1 MITPRQIREKKISTV
16 ERDGYDR
23 NEVNE
28 LLVDIIESYEA
39 VCEENKEL
47 YRKMEIL
54 ANRIEEY
61 RDDEDSIKTAIIS
74 AQKMAHQVTA
84 EAKEKAEQTLAE
96 SAASAQQTVQD
107 AKAKADKIVG
117 EAREYVATL
126 TKEKAQAADEI
137 IADAQSKANA
147 AISSAQLVAQDTL
160 DKAKK
165 LTAELVEKAKNEK
178 GQQQAMMSRL
188 KAESREFKTNLV
200 NLYEAQLNKLKEL
213 AQSGMDDS
221 IEGLESELDTIV
233 EHIDKAAAGEIEMP
247 VAEEADE
254 ETAEETAQETTE
266 AVAEEA
272 GVEVAE
278 AAAEEELQAEETPVE
293 EEFVLEETQQDEVD
307 DIINEIETMEPSFE
321 PIDDDDEAE
330 DEPPTEE
337 EVESALNAFTTDE
350 ITPVDDAVAAIPVIE
365 DEPEFESAQPFE
377 TFFNVDKSGVN
388 TDETISLVAPDEDD
402 DEDNRGKFK
411 GFFKKK
417 K

>member
-84 EAKEKAEQTLAE
+84 EAKEKAEQTIAE

-117 EAREYVATL
+117 EAREYVSNL

-165 LTAELVEKAKNEK
+165 LTAELVEKARSEK
-178 GQQQAMMSRL
+178 GQQQEMMSRL

-213 AQSGMDDS
+213 AQSGAEDS
-221 IEGLESELDTIV
+221 IEGLESELDEIV
-233 EHIDKAAAGEIEMP
+233 DNIGKAAAGELEMP
-247 VAEEADE
+247 EPEEAASENNTAEDDEAETSIDEAVEDTAEEIEETADE
-254 ETAEETAQETTE
+254 EVQEEPA
-266 AVAEEA
+266 
-272 GVEVAE
+272 
-278 AAAEEELQAEETPVE
+278 
-293 EEFVLEETQQDEVD
+293 EEFVLETKDEVD
-307 DIINEIETMEPSFE
+307 DIINEIETMEPAFE
-321 PIDDDDEAE
+321 PVE
-330 DEPPTEE
+330 DEKQPTEE
-337 EVESALNAFTTDE
+337 DVENALNAFTADE
-350 ITPVDDAVAAIPVIE
+350 ITPVDDAVASIPVIE
-365 DEPEFESAQPFE
+365 DEPEFESSQPFE
-377 TFFNVDKSGVN
+377 TFFNVDKASVN

-402 DEDNRGKFK
+402 EDDRGKFK

>member
-84 EAKEKAEQTLAE
+84 EAKEKAEQTIAE

-117 EAREYVATL
+117 EAREYVANL

-178 GQQQAMMSRL
+178 GQQQEMMSKL

-213 AQSGMDDS
+213 AQSGAEDS
-221 IEGLESELDTIV
+221 IEGLESELDEIV
-233 EHIDKAAAGEIEMP
+233 DNIGKAAAGEIEIP
-247 VAEEADE
+247 QLEETEPADNENEESEEEAAVEEAAEEYSEEIAEIADEDVQE
-254 ETAEETAQETTE
+254 ETA
-266 AVAEEA
+266 
-272 GVEVAE
+272 
-278 AAAEEELQAEETPVE
+278 E
-293 EEFVLEETQQDEVD
+293 EEFVLETKDEVD
-307 DIINEIETMEPSFE
+307 DIINEIETMEPAFE
-321 PIDDDDEAE
+321 PVEDEE
-330 DEPPTEE
+330 EEPPTEE
-337 EVESALNAFTTDE
+337 EVENALNAFTADE
-350 ITPVDDAVAAIPVIE
+350 ITPVDDAVASIPVIE
-365 DEPEFESAQPFE
+365 DEPEFESSQPFE

-388 TDETISLVAPDEDD
+388 SDETISLVAPDEDD
-402 DEDNRGKFK
+402 DEDDRGKFK

>member
-84 EAKEKAEQTLAE
+84 EAKEKAEQTIAE

-117 EAREYVATL
+117 EAREYVSNL

-165 LTAELVEKAKNEK
+165 LTAELVEKAKSEK
-178 GQQQAMMSRL
+178 GQQQEMMSRL

-213 AQSGMDDS
+213 AQSGAENS
-221 IEGLESELDTIV
+221 IEGLESELDEIV
-233 EHIDKAAAGEIEMP
+233 DNIGKAAAGELEMP
-247 VAEEADE
+247 EPEEAESENNTAEDDEAETSIDEAVEDTAEEIEETADE
-254 ETAEETAQETTE
+254 EVQEEPA
-266 AVAEEA
+266 
-272 GVEVAE
+272 
-278 AAAEEELQAEETPVE
+278 E
-293 EEFVLEETQQDEVD
+293 EEFVLETKDEVD
-307 DIINEIETMEPSFE
+307 DIINEIETMEPAFE
-321 PIDDDDEAE
+321 PVE
-330 DEPPTEE
+330 DEKQPTEE
-337 EVESALNAFTTDE
+337 DVENALNAFTADE
-350 ITPVDDAVAAIPVIE
+350 ITPVDDAVASIPVIE
-365 DEPEFESAQPFE
+365 DEPEFESSQPFE
-377 TFFNVDKSGVN
+377 TFFNVDKTSVN

-402 DEDNRGKFK
+402 EDDRGKFK

>member
-74 AQKMAHQVTA
+74 AQKMADHVTA
-84 EAKEKAEQTLAE
+84 EAKEKAEQTIAE

-117 EAREYVATL
+117 EAREYVANL

-165 LTAELVEKAKNEK
+165 LTAELVEKAKNER
-178 GQQQAMMSRL
+178 GQQQEMMSRI
-188 KAESREFKTNLV
+188 KAESKEFKASLV
-200 NLYEAQLNKLKEL
+200 SLYEAQLNKLREL
-213 AQSGMDDS
+213 AQSGAEDS
-221 IEGLESELDTIV
+221 IEGLESELDEIV
-233 EHIDKAAAGEIEMP
+233 DHIGKAAAGEFEMP
-247 VAEEADE
+247 EVEAAEPASEDNAED
-254 ETAEETAQETTE
+254 TAEEEITEE
-266 AVAEEA
+266 AVIDDASE
-272 GVEVAE
+272 
-278 AAAEEELQAEETPVE
+278 AAEEEIQEETPAE
-293 EEFVLEETQQDEVD
+293 EEFVLETDEVD
-307 DIINEIETMEPSFE
+307 DIINEIETMEPVFE
-321 PIDDDDEAE
+321 AVEE
-330 DEPPTEE
+330 DEEDEQPTEE
-337 EVESALNAFTTDE
+337 EVESALNAFTADE
-350 ITPVDDAVAAIPVIE
+350 ITPVDDAVASIPVIE
-365 DEPEFESAQPFE
+365 DEPEFESSQPFE
-377 TFFNVDKSGVN
+377 TFFNVDKTN
-388 TDETISLVAPDEDD
+388 KITDETISLIAPDEDD
-402 DEDNRGKFK
+402 DEEDKGKFK

>member
-84 EAKEKAEQTLAE
+84 DAKEKAEQTLAE

-117 EAREYVATL
+117 EAREYVANL

-165 LTAELVEKAKNEK
+165 LTAELVEKAKNER
-178 GQQQAMMSRL
+178 GQQQEMMSRL
-188 KAESREFKTNLV
+188 KAESKEFKTNLV

-213 AQSGMDDS
+213 AQSGAEDS
-221 IEGLESELDTIV
+221 IEGLESELDVIV
-233 EHIDKAAAGEIEMP
+233 DNIDKAAAGEIELP
-247 VAEEADE
+247 VADNAEEADAEPVEEQEEGAAEAEAVEEETVAEEAV
-254 ETAEETAQETTE
+254 Q
-266 AVAEEA
+266 EEA
-272 GVEVAE
+272 PA
-278 AAAEEELQAEETPVE
+278 E

-307 DIINEIETMEPSFE
+307 DIISEIEAMEPAFE
-321 PIDDDDEAE
+321 PIDEDED

-337 EVESALNAFTTDE
+337 EVESALNAFTADE
-350 ITPVDDAVAAIPVIE
+350 ITPVDDAVASIPVIE

-388 TDETISLVAPDEDD
+388 TDETISLVAPDEDE

-411 GFFKKK
+411 SFFKKK

>member
-84 EAKEKAEQTLAE
+84 EAKEKAEQTIAE

-117 EAREYVATL
+117 EAREYVSNL

-165 LTAELVEKAKNEK
+165 LTAELVEKAKSEK
-178 GQQQAMMSRL
+178 GQQQEMMSRL

-213 AQSGMDDS
+213 AQSGAEDS
-221 IEGLESELDTIV
+221 IEGLESELDEIV
-233 EHIDKAAAGEIEMP
+233 DNIGKAAAGELEMP
-247 VAEEADE
+247 EPEETESENNTAEEDEAVEDTAEEIEETADE
-254 ETAEETAQETTE
+254 EVQEEPA
-266 AVAEEA
+266 
-272 GVEVAE
+272 
-278 AAAEEELQAEETPVE
+278 
-293 EEFVLEETQQDEVD
+293 EEFVLETKDEVD
-307 DIINEIETMEPSFE
+307 DIINEIETMEPAFE
-321 PIDDDDEAE
+321 PVE
-330 DEPPTEE
+330 DEKQPTEE
-337 EVESALNAFTTDE
+337 DVENALNAFTADE
-350 ITPVDDAVAAIPVIE
+350 ITPVDDAVASIPVIE
-365 DEPEFESAQPFE
+365 DEPEFESSQPFE
-377 TFFNVDKSGVN
+377 TFFNVDKTSVN

-402 DEDNRGKFK
+402 EDDRGKFK

>member
-117 EAREYVATL
+117 EAREYVANL

-165 LTAELVEKAKNEK
+165 LTAELVEKAKNER
-178 GQQQAMMSRL
+178 GQQQEMMSRL
-188 KAESREFKTNLV
+188 KAESKEFKTNLV

-213 AQSGMDDS
+213 AQSGIEDS
-221 IEGLESELDTIV
+221 IEGLENELDVIV
-233 EHIDKAAAGEIEMP
+233 DNIDKAAAGEIELP
-247 VAEEADE
+247 VAEEAEPVADNAEEAEAVEE
-254 ETAEETAQETTE
+254 ET
-266 AVAEEA
+266 VAEEA
-272 GVEVAE
+272 VQEE
-278 AAAEEELQAEETPVE
+278 APAE

-307 DIINEIETMEPSFE
+307 DIISEIEAMEPAFE
-321 PIDDDDEAE
+321 PIDEDED

-337 EVESALNAFTTDE
+337 EVESALNAFTADE
-350 ITPVDDAVAAIPVIE
+350 ITPVDDAVASIPVIE

-388 TDETISLVAPDEDD
+388 TDETISLVAPDEDE

>member
-233 EHIDKAAAGEIEMP
+233 EHIDKVAAGEIEMP

-272 GVEVAE
+272 GEEVAE

>member
-84 EAKEKAEQTLAE
+84 EAKEKAEQTIAE

-117 EAREYVATL
+117 EAREYVSNL

-165 LTAELVEKAKNEK
+165 LTAELVEKAKSEK
-178 GQQQAMMSRL
+178 GQQQEMMSRL

-213 AQSGMDDS
+213 AQSGAEDS
-221 IEGLESELDTIV
+221 IEGLESELDEIV
-233 EHIDKAAAGEIEMP
+233 DNIGKAAAGELEMP
-247 VAEEADE
+247 EPEEAASENNTAEDDEAETSIDEAVEDTAEEIEETADE
-254 ETAEETAQETTE
+254 EVQEEPA
-266 AVAEEA
+266 
-272 GVEVAE
+272 
-278 AAAEEELQAEETPVE
+278 E
-293 EEFVLEETQQDEVD
+293 EEFVLETKDEVD
-307 DIINEIETMEPSFE
+307 DIINEIETMEPAFE
-321 PIDDDDEAE
+321 PVE
-330 DEPPTEE
+330 DEKQPTEE
-337 EVESALNAFTTDE
+337 DVENALNAFTADE
-350 ITPVDDAVAAIPVIE
+350 ITPVDDAVASIPVIE
-365 DEPEFESAQPFE
+365 DEPEFESSQPFE
-377 TFFNVDKSGVN
+377 TFFNVDKASVN

-402 DEDNRGKFK
+402 EDDRGKFK

>member
-84 EAKEKAEQTLAE
+84 EAKEKAEQTIAE

-117 EAREYVATL
+117 EAREYVSNL

-165 LTAELVEKAKNEK
+165 LTAELVEKAKSEK
-178 GQQQAMMSRL
+178 GQQQEMMSRL

-213 AQSGMDDS
+213 AQSGAEDS
-221 IEGLESELDTIV
+221 IEGLESELDEIV
-233 EHIDKAAAGEIEMP
+233 DNIGKAAAGELEMP
-247 VAEEADE
+247 EPEETESENNTAEEDEAVEDTAEEIEETADE
-254 ETAEETAQETTE
+254 EVPEEPA
-266 AVAEEA
+266 
-272 GVEVAE
+272 
-278 AAAEEELQAEETPVE
+278 
-293 EEFVLEETQQDEVD
+293 EEFVLETKDEVD
-307 DIINEIETMEPSFE
+307 DIINEIETMEPAFE
-321 PIDDDDEAE
+321 PVE
-330 DEPPTEE
+330 DEKQPTEE
-337 EVESALNAFTTDE
+337 DVENALNAFTADE
-350 ITPVDDAVAAIPVIE
+350 ITPVDDAVASIPVIE
-365 DEPEFESAQPFE
+365 DEPEFESSQPFE
-377 TFFNVDKSGVN
+377 TFFNVDKTSVN

-402 DEDNRGKFK
+402 EDDRGKFK

>member
-84 EAKEKAEQTLAE
+84 EAKEKAEQTIAE

-117 EAREYVATL
+117 EAREYVSNL

-165 LTAELVEKAKNEK
+165 LTAELVEKAKSEK
-178 GQQQAMMSRL
+178 GQQQEMMSRL

-213 AQSGMDDS
+213 AQSGAEDS
-221 IEGLESELDTIV
+221 IEGLESELDEIV
-233 EHIDKAAAGEIEMP
+233 DNIGKAAAGELEMP
-247 VAEEADE
+247 EPEEAASENNTAEDDEAETSIDEAVEDTAEEIEETADE
-254 ETAEETAQETTE
+254 EVQEEPA
-266 AVAEEA
+266 
-272 GVEVAE
+272 
-278 AAAEEELQAEETPVE
+278 
-293 EEFVLEETQQDEVD
+293 EEFVLETKDEVD
-307 DIINEIETMEPSFE
+307 DIINEIETMEPAFE
-321 PIDDDDEAE
+321 PVE
-330 DEPPTEE
+330 DEKQPTEE
-337 EVESALNAFTTDE
+337 DVENALNAFTADE
-350 ITPVDDAVAAIPVIE
+350 ITPVDDAVASIPVIE
-365 DEPEFESAQPFE
+365 DEPEFESSPFE
-377 TFFNVDKSGVN
+377 TFFNVDKTSVN

-402 DEDNRGKFK
+402 EDDRGKFK

>member
-117 EAREYVATL
+117 EAREYVANL

-165 LTAELVEKAKNEK
+165 LTAELVEKAKNER
-178 GQQQAMMSRL
+178 GQQQEMMSRL
-188 KAESREFKTNLV
+188 KAESKEFKTNLV

-213 AQSGMDDS
+213 AQSGIEDS
-221 IEGLESELDTIV
+221 IEGLENELDVIV
-233 EHIDKAAAGEIEMP
+233 DNIDKAAAGEIELP
-247 VAEEADE
+247 VAEEAEPVADNAEEAEAVEE
-254 ETAEETAQETTE
+254 ET
-266 AVAEEA
+266 VAEEA
-272 GVEVAE
+272 VQEE
-278 AAAEEELQAEETPVE
+278 APAE

-307 DIINEIETMEPSFE
+307 DIISEIEAMEPAFE
-321 PIDDDDEAE
+321 PIDEDED

-337 EVESALNAFTTDE
+337 EVESALNAFTADE
-350 ITPVDDAVAAIPVIE
+350 ITPVDDAVASIPIIE

-388 TDETISLVAPDEDD
+388 TDETISLVAPDEDE

>member
-84 EAKEKAEQTLAE
+84 EAKEKAEQTIAE

-117 EAREYVATL
+117 EAREYVSNL

-165 LTAELVEKAKNEK
+165 LTAELVEKAKSEK
-178 GQQQAMMSRL
+178 GQQQEMMSRL

-213 AQSGMDDS
+213 AQSGAEDS
-221 IEGLESELDTIV
+221 IEGLESELDEIV
-233 EHIDKAAAGEIEMP
+233 DNIGKAAAGELEMP
-247 VAEEADE
+247 EPEEAASENNTAEEDEAETSIDEAVEDTAEEIEETADE
-254 ETAEETAQETTE
+254 EVQEEPA
-266 AVAEEA
+266 
-272 GVEVAE
+272 
-278 AAAEEELQAEETPVE
+278 
-293 EEFVLEETQQDEVD
+293 EEFVLETKDEVD
-307 DIINEIETMEPSFE
+307 DIINEIETMEPAFE
-321 PIDDDDEAE
+321 PVE
-330 DEPPTEE
+330 DEKQPTEE
-337 EVESALNAFTTDE
+337 DVENALNAFTADE
-350 ITPVDDAVAAIPVIE
+350 ITPVDDAVASIPVIE
-365 DEPEFESAQPFE
+365 DEPEFESSQPFE
-377 TFFNVDKSGVN
+377 TFFNVDKASVN

-402 DEDNRGKFK
+402 EDDRGKFK

>member
-84 EAKEKAEQTLAE
+84 EAKEKAEQTIAE

-117 EAREYVATL
+117 EAREYVSNL

-165 LTAELVEKAKNEK
+165 LTAELVEKAKSEK
-178 GQQQAMMSRL
+178 GQQQEMMSRL

-213 AQSGMDDS
+213 AQSGAEDS
-221 IEGLESELDTIV
+221 IEGLESELDEIV
-233 EHIDKAAAGEIEMP
+233 DNIGKAAAGELEMP
-247 VAEEADE
+247 EPEETESENNTAEEDEAVEDTAEEIEKTADE
-254 ETAEETAQETTE
+254 EVPEEPA
-266 AVAEEA
+266 
-272 GVEVAE
+272 
-278 AAAEEELQAEETPVE
+278 
-293 EEFVLEETQQDEVD
+293 EEFVLETKDEVD
-307 DIINEIETMEPSFE
+307 DIINEIETMEPAFE
-321 PIDDDDEAE
+321 PVE
-330 DEPPTEE
+330 DEKQPTEE
-337 EVESALNAFTTDE
+337 DVENALNAFTADE
-350 ITPVDDAVAAIPVIE
+350 ITPVDDAVASIPVIE
-365 DEPEFESAQPFE
+365 DEPEFESSQPFE
-377 TFFNVDKSGVN
+377 TFFNVDKTSVN

-402 DEDNRGKFK
+402 EDDRGKFK

>member
-117 EAREYVATL
+117 EAREYVANL

-165 LTAELVEKAKNEK
+165 LTAELVEKAKNER
-178 GQQQAMMSRL
+178 GQQQEMMSRL
-188 KAESREFKTNLV
+188 KAESKEFKTNLV

-213 AQSGMDDS
+213 AQSGIEDS
-221 IEGLESELDTIV
+221 IEGLENELDVIV
-233 EHIDKAAAGEIEMP
+233 DNIDKAAAGEIELP
-247 VAEEADE
+247 VADNAEEAVAEPAEEQEEAAADEEQAEAVEEETVAEEAV
-254 ETAEETAQETTE
+254 Q
-266 AVAEEA
+266 EEA
-272 GVEVAE
+272 PA
-278 AAAEEELQAEETPVE
+278 E

-307 DIINEIETMEPSFE
+307 DIISEIEAMEPAFE
-321 PIDDDDEAE
+321 PIDEDED

-337 EVESALNAFTTDE
+337 EVESALNAFTADE
-350 ITPVDDAVAAIPVIE
+350 ITPVDDAVASIPVIE

-388 TDETISLVAPDEDD
+388 TDETISLVAPDEDE

>member
-84 EAKEKAEQTLAE
+84 EAKEKAEQTIAE

-117 EAREYVATL
+117 EAREYVSNL

-165 LTAELVEKAKNEK
+165 LTAELVEKAK
-178 GQQQAMMSRL
+178 SCL
-188 KAESREFKTNLV
+188 
-200 NLYEAQLNKLKEL
+200 LYT
-213 AQSGMDDS
+213 S
-221 IEGLESELDTIV
+221 
-233 EHIDKAAAGEIEMP
+233 
-247 VAEEADE
+247 
-254 ETAEETAQETTE
+254 
-266 AVAEEA
+266 
-272 GVEVAE
+272 
-278 AAAEEELQAEETPVE
+278 
-293 EEFVLEETQQDEVD
+293 
-307 DIINEIETMEPSFE
+307 PS
-321 PIDDDDEAE
+321 PRD
-330 DEPPTEE
+330 P
-337 EVESALNAFTTDE
+337 
-350 ITPVDDAVAAIPVIE
+350 
-365 DEPEFESAQPFE
+365 
-377 TFFNVDKSGVN
+377 
-388 TDETISLVAPDEDD
+388 
-402 DEDNRGKFK
+402 
-411 GFFKKK
+411 
-417 K
+417 

>member
-84 EAKEKAEQTLAE
+84 EAKEKAEQTIAE

-117 EAREYVATL
+117 EAREYVSNL

-165 LTAELVEKAKNEK
+165 LTAELVEKAKSEK
-178 GQQQAMMSRL
+178 GQQQEMMSRL

-213 AQSGMDDS
+213 AQSGAEDS
-221 IEGLESELDTIV
+221 IEGLESELDEIV
-233 EHIDKAAAGEIEMP
+233 DNIGKAAAGELEMP
-247 VAEEADE
+247 EPEEAASE
-254 ETAEETAQETTE
+254 NNLIAHR
-266 AVAEEA
+266 
-272 GVEVAE
+272 
-278 AAAEEELQAEETPVE
+278 
-293 EEFVLEETQQDEVD
+293 
-307 DIINEIETMEPSFE
+307 EIS
-321 PIDDDDEAE
+321 
-330 DEPPTEE
+330 
-337 EVESALNAFTTDE
+337 S
-350 ITPVDDAVAAIPVIE
+350 
-365 DEPEFESAQPFE
+365 
-377 TFFNVDKSGVN
+377 
-388 TDETISLVAPDEDD
+388 
-402 DEDNRGKFK
+402 
-411 GFFKKK
+411 
-417 K
+417 

>member
-84 EAKEKAEQTLAE
+84 EAKEKAEQTIAE

-117 EAREYVATL
+117 EAREYVSNL

-165 LTAELVEKAKNEK
+165 LTAELVEKAKSEK
-178 GQQQAMMSRL
+178 GQQQEMMSRL

-213 AQSGMDDS
+213 AQSGAEDS
-221 IEGLESELDTIV
+221 IEGLESELDEIV
-233 EHIDKAAAGEIEMP
+233 DNIGKAAAGELEMP
-247 VAEEADE
+247 EPEEAASENNTAEEDEAETSIDEAVEDTAEEIEETADE
-254 ETAEETAQETTE
+254 EVQEEPA
-266 AVAEEA
+266 
-272 GVEVAE
+272 
-278 AAAEEELQAEETPVE
+278 
-293 EEFVLEETQQDEVD
+293 EEFVLETKDEVD
-307 DIINEIETMEPSFE
+307 DIINEIETMEPAFE
-321 PIDDDDEAE
+321 PVE
-330 DEPPTEE
+330 DEKQPTEE
-337 EVESALNAFTTDE
+337 DVENALNAFTADE
-350 ITPVDDAVAAIPVIE
+350 ITPVDDAVASIPVIE
-365 DEPEFESAQPFE
+365 DEPEFESSQPFE
-377 TFFNVDKSGVN
+377 TFFNVDKASVN

-402 DEDNRGKFK
+402 EDERGKFK

>member
-117 EAREYVATL
+117 EAREYVANL

-165 LTAELVEKAKNEK
+165 LTAELVEKAKNER
-178 GQQQAMMSRL
+178 GQQQEMMSRL
-188 KAESREFKTNLV
+188 KAESKEFKTNLV

-213 AQSGMDDS
+213 AQSGIEDS
-221 IEGLESELDTIV
+221 IEGLENELDVIV
-233 EHIDKAAAGEIEMP
+233 DNIDKAAAGEIELP
-247 VAEEADE
+247 VADNAEEAEAVEEETVAEEAV
-254 ETAEETAQETTE
+254 Q
-266 AVAEEA
+266 EEA
-272 GVEVAE
+272 PA
-278 AAAEEELQAEETPVE
+278 E

-307 DIINEIETMEPSFE
+307 DIISEIEAMEPAFE
-321 PIDDDDEAE
+321 PIDEDED

-337 EVESALNAFTTDE
+337 EVESALNAFTADE
-350 ITPVDDAVAAIPVIE
+350 ITPVDDAVASIPVIE

-388 TDETISLVAPDEDD
+388 TDETISLVAPDEDE